1 MHKIAKIFVAAA
13 LIGLL
18 PACANVEGRYPSLAL
33 RPFERG
39 EAPVVAPGPIRLAVP
54 PALDPATL
62 ARLRERA
69 AAAHAVFLGQESQ
82 TAPIARSGAGLGVES
97 KPRAAALIAMA
108 DLTSKRHATAAV
120 LADLDL
126 LAATGATNL
135 TQDPALIAAQAEV
148 AALVA
153 REDAAMARLW
163 EILGP

>member
-33 RPFERG
+33 RPYERG
-39 EAPVVAPGPIRLAVP
+39 EAAVAAPSPIRPAPP
-54 PALDPATL
+54 PAVNASAVTTLRDRAT
-62 ARLRERA
+62 
-69 AAAHAVFLGQESQ
+69 AAHAVFLGQMAE
-82 TAPIARSGAGLGVES
+82 TAPIARSAAGLGVES

-126 LAATGATNL
+126 LAATSATTL
-135 TQDPALIAAQAEV
+135 TQDPALIAARAEV

-153 REDAAMARLW
+153 REDAEIARLW
-163 EILGP
+163 ELLEQ